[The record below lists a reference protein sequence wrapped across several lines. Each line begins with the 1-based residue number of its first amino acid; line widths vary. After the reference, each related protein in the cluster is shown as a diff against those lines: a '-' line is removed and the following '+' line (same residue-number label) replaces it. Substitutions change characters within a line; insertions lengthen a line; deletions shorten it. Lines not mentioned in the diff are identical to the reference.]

1 MSSDKNTTTSRF
13 HWDKTVIAITVFTLT
28 LLIAPFV
35 WLIPLTD
42 TVSVVTCAAIVVC
55 IAPCFALVPIRLRID
70 DRSLCLKKAVGQIII
85 PLHTIRSIET
95 LAPDALAGSVRTFGS
110 GGFLGYLGHFK
121 NKKLGHY
128 ILFAT
133 ERRHLLKVATDR
145 KTYVFSCRDGE
156 KFRQLF
162 EAFAATRPTP

>member
-1 MSSDKNTTTSRF
+1 MSSDKNATTSRF

-85 PLHTIRSIET
+85 PLHTIRSIEIGR
-95 LAPDALAGSVRTFGS
+95 AHV
-110 GGFLGYLGHFK
+110 
-121 NKKLGHY
+121 
-128 ILFAT
+128 
-133 ERRHLLKVATDR
+133 
-145 KTYVFSCRDGE
+145 
-156 KFRQLF
+156 
-162 EAFAATRPTP
+162 